1 MQDGASCHTAKK
13 VMAELKNVFQNRL
26 ISRNSGQIA
35 WPAHSPDLNPLD
47 YSFWGQSMAE
57 VWKQQP
63 ESIEQLCEIVE
74 NFASNM
80 SEDQVRKMV
89 SNVRKRA
96 QKCVEVNGDHFEHIM

>member
-13 VMAELKNVFQNRL
+13 VMTELRRVFGNRL
-26 ISRNSGQIA
+26 ISRNADIA

-47 YSFWGQSMAE
+47 YSFWGQAMAE
-57 VWKQQP
+57 VYKRQP
-63 ESIEQLCEIVE
+63 ETIAELCEIVE
-74 NFASNM
+74 NFASSL

-96 QKCVEVNGDHFEHIM
+96 EKCVEVNDDHFEHIM